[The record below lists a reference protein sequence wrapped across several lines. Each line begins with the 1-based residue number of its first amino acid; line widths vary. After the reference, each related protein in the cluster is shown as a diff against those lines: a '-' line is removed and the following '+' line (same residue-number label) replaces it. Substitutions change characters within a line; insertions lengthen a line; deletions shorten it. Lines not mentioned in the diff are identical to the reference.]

1 MKDSGSDS
9 SPLAGVQ
16 AALVA
21 SELRYRRLFETA
33 QDGILILDAE
43 TGMVDDVNPFLV
55 KLLGFS
61 REEFLGKAIWDL
73 GFFKDVVAN
82 EANFAELREK
92 GYIRY
97 EDLPMETRDGRRVAV
112 EFVSNVYLV
121 NGVRVIQCNVRD
133 VSARRRAEEELR
145 KLHGELEERVGL
157 RTAELAAANDEL
169 EAFTY
174 SVSHDLRAPLRAVIG
189 LSQAVLDDYGA
200 GLPEGGQVY
209 LRLIRDE
216 GRRMGRLIDDLL
228 IFSRLGTATL
238 RRKVVDTRLLVQ
250 KALGDLRGELEGR
263 AVEVRV
269 AELPEC
275 MGDAALL
282 RQVWVNLLSN
292 ALKYTRRREGA
303 LVEVGCEVRA
313 EGTVFFVRDNAV
325 GFDMR
330 YVEKL
335 FGVFHRLHGAEEYE
349 GTGVGL
355 AIVQRTIHRHG
366 GRVWAEAAVDRG
378 ATFFFTLGT
387 EGPSIAEREV

>member
-1 MKDSGSDS
+1 MDSGSNS
-9 SPLAGVQ
+9 SPLAGVE
-16 AALVA
+16 AELVA

-43 TGMVDDVNPFLV
+43 SGMVDDVNPFLV

-82 EANFAELREK
+82 AANFSELREK

-121 NGVRVIQCNVRD
+121 NGLRVIQCNVRD
-133 VSARRRAEEELR
+133 VSARRRMEEELR

-189 LSQAVLDDYGA
+189 LSQAVLDDFREL
-200 GLPEGGQVY
+200 LPEQGQGY
-209 LRLIRDE
+209 LKLIRDE
-216 GRRMGRLIDDLL
+216 GRKMGRLIDDLL
-228 IFSRLGTATL
+228 IFSQLSRSPL
-238 RRKVVDTRLLVQ
+238 RRRVVETRELVLGALAELRRALGGRVVDVQ
-250 KALGDLRGELEGR
+250 VGD
-263 AVEVRV
+263 
-269 AELPEC
+269 LPEC
-275 MGDAALL
+275 VGDVALL
-282 RQVWVNLLSN
+282 KQVWVNLLSN
-292 ALKYTRRREGA
+292 ALKYTRRQERA
-303 LVEVGCEVRA
+303 VVEVGCEVGT
-313 EGTVFFVRDNAV
+313 EGPVFFVRDNGV

-330 YVEKL
+330 YVGKL
-335 FGVFHRLHGAEEYE
+335 FGVFQRLHRAEEYE

-355 AIVQRTIHRHG
+355 AIVQRIVHRHG
-366 GRVWAEAAVDRG
+366 GRVWADAAVDRG
-378 ATFFFTLGT
+378 ATFFFTLASGEVSPT
-387 EGPSIAEREV
+387 ELEA

>member
-1 MKDSGSDS
+1 MDSDS
-9 SPLAGVQ
+9 NFDPLAGAQ

-73 GFFKDVVAN
+73 GFFRDVVAS

-145 KLHGELEERVGL
+145 KLHGELEERVVM
-157 RTAELAAANDEL
+157 RTAELAAANEEL
-169 EAFTY
+169 EAFSY

-189 LSQAVLDDYGA
+189 LSQAVLDDFGP
-200 GLPEGGQVY
+200 GLPERGRGY
-209 LRLIRDE
+209 LQLIRDE
-216 GRRMGRLIDDLL
+216 GRKMGRLIDDLL
-228 IFSRLGTATL
+228 IFSQLSRAPL
-238 RRKVVDTRLLVQ
+238 RRKAVDMGRLVHGAWAELRGAQDGRVVD
-250 KALGDLRGELEGR
+250 
-263 AVEVRV
+263 VRIG
-269 AELPEC
+269 ELPEC
-275 MGDAALL
+275 NGDVALL
-282 RQVWVNLLSN
+282 KQVWLNLLSN
-292 ALKYTRRREGA
+292 ALKYTRRRA
-303 LVEVGCEVRA
+303 AAVVEVGCEVRA
-313 EGTVFFVRDNAV
+313 EGAVFFVRDNGV

-335 FGVFHRLHGAEEYE
+335 FGVFQRLHSEEDYE

-355 AIVQRTIHRHG
+355 AIVQRIVHRHG
-366 GRVWAEAAVDRG
+366 GRVWAEAAADRG
-378 ATFFFTLGT
+378 ATFFFTLGAT
-387 EGPSIAEREV
+387 GSSIAKPEL